1 MRVKALVVAAS
12 IAAAELT
19 LLAQGRQSAPAA
31 RPPVTDVHKIIFE
44 MQDALG
50 MLRGLQQIDAVS
62 RIEYWGTQGTMAVP
76 GKTATVSKFRIS
88 INYQTPGMRVD
99 VTRDGV
105 REIQVVADKY
115 AWNEETPGGKAVPM
129 PAAAAERLLR
139 LWLTP
144 IGLAKAASAAGDE
157 TKVAV
162 EAGKTVVMFP
172 VAGATVRTTLNA
184 LYEPETVQ
192 ARTATGVIDI
202 TYSDYGDW
210 NDDAKA
216 DVFLPRH
223 IVQKKA
229 GVTELDL
236 TVEHTNTYNPY
247 VIMPV
252 PDNVSKAA
260 AR

>member
-1 MRVKALVVAAS
+1 MRILSVVACMALAS
-12 IAAAELT
+12 LT
-19 LLAQGRQSAPAA
+19 VLAQGRQRATPQPAA
-31 RPPVTDVHKIIFE
+31 ADAHKVVFE

-50 MLRGLQQIDAVS
+50 MLRGLQQIDAVN
-62 RIEYWGTQGTMAVP
+62 RIEYWGTTGSVASQGR
-76 GKTATVSKFRIS
+76 TASLSKFKVS
-88 INYQTPGMRVD
+88 INYVRPGMRFD
-99 VTRDGV
+99 FTRDGV

-115 AWNEETPGGKAVPM
+115 AWNEDVPGGKAVPL
-129 PAAAAERLLR
+129 PATVAERLLR

-144 IGLAKAASAAGDE
+144 IGLAKSAEAAGDA

-162 EAGKTVVMFP
+162 ENGKTVLMFP

-184 LYEPETVQ
+184 LYEPETVE
-192 ARTATGVIDI
+192 ARTATAVITA

-223 IVQKKA
+223 IVQKKG
-229 GVTELDL
+229 GVTEFDL
-236 TVEHTNTYNPY
+236 TLEHTNTYNPY

-252 PDNVSKAA
+252 PENVSNAA
-260 AR
+260 GR